1 MQSAYLCNRAIREY
15 EASDL
20 NPTIAAILHLNPP
33 TSSALLLFA
42 TRRGL
47 LGFLAGIAFLAP
59 NPEQVEKLQNA
70 ATWCGAAHPRAI
82 PTTGRRAR
90 MEQRRGRCGPTAR
103 HGRGGLCQRRRH
115 GRGREGR
122 RAPSSTRGSAAGAHE
137 EARRMEQG
145 ARAARPP
152 RRRLAGPPRPG
163 TAAPPPPQRHT
174 EPPTAEEGRA
184 ATGGHGRRRAPGSGG
199 QVHRAAPP
207 RPPCRAAMAT
217 GGRGGARRP
226 PDGEGGGGRLAS
238 PWPPRRRSSPPAA
251 GRACR
256 ARRQLQGAAPVRA
269 RRRAPAPQPARER
282 RRGPRRH
289 SVCACIAAAA
299 PAHARRW
306 LAAAV
311 RRPPRS
317 LARTSR
323 RAPAVARAR
332 GKGEGGAR
340 LAGSRAWLLGP
351 ATGRGRRRGLAP
363 LARRGGRGGADPAA
377 SAELEAAGAG
387 PSMREVLRA
396 SRTGVERYLGGYGL
410 TIRYH
415 RGGV

>member
-1 MQSAYLCNRAIREY
+1 
-15 EASDL
+15 
-20 NPTIAAILHLNPP
+20 
-33 TSSALLLFA
+33 
-42 TRRGL
+42 
-47 LGFLAGIAFLAP
+47 
-59 NPEQVEKLQNA
+59 
-70 ATWCGAAHPRAI
+70 
-82 PTTGRRAR
+82 
-90 MEQRRGRCGPTAR
+90 
-103 HGRGGLCQRRRH
+103 
-115 GRGREGR
+115 
-122 RAPSSTRGSAAGAHE
+122 
-137 EARRMEQG
+137 
-145 ARAARPP
+145 
-152 RRRLAGPPRPG
+152 
-163 TAAPPPPQRHT
+163 
-174 EPPTAEEGRA
+174 
-184 ATGGHGRRRAPGSGG
+184 
-199 QVHRAAPP
+199 
-207 RPPCRAAMAT
+207 MAT

-289 SVCACIAAAA
+289 SVCACVAAAA

-351 ATGRGRRRGLAP
+351 ATGRGRREEEGAGP
-363 LARRGGRGGADPAA
+363 TGAARRPRRSRSGRLRRARGGRRGAIDARSPPRVTNRSGAIPGVRFNDSISSRGCLA
-377 SAELEAAGAG
+377 SIQTE
-387 PSMREVLRA
+387 
-396 SRTGVERYLGGYGL
+396 YC
-410 TIRYH
+410 
-415 RGGV
+415 

>member
-1 MQSAYLCNRAIREY
+1 
-15 EASDL
+15 
-20 NPTIAAILHLNPP
+20 
-33 TSSALLLFA
+33 
-42 TRRGL
+42 
-47 LGFLAGIAFLAP
+47 
-59 NPEQVEKLQNA
+59 
-70 ATWCGAAHPRAI
+70 
-82 PTTGRRAR
+82 
-90 MEQRRGRCGPTAR
+90 
-103 HGRGGLCQRRRH
+103 
-115 GRGREGR
+115 
-122 RAPSSTRGSAAGAHE
+122 
-137 EARRMEQG
+137 MEQG

-163 TAAPPPPQRHT
+163 TAAPPPPQRHAA
-174 EPPTAEEGRA
+174 PPTAEEGRA

-289 SVCACIAAAA
+289 SVCACVAAAA

-340 LAGSRAWLLGP
+340 LAGSRAWLLGVRP
-351 ATGRGRRRGLAP
+351 ARAASRGWRGRDVPPLPLRRASAGVEGGPRRACAPPGRGHGRPPRPPQPHRAPCGRRR
-363 LARRGGRGGADPAA
+363 AA
-377 SAELEAAGAG
+377 
-387 PSMREVLRA
+387 
-396 SRTGVERYLGGYGL
+396 VERIGGELQGAVAS
-410 TIRYH
+410 
-415 RGGV
+415 GGGGGGMATPASWPPPPP